1 MKVSKIRPCYG
12 TAVQRSLSTIEAPQR
27 GAKEKTMNA
36 ISTATATAAT
46 AAVNGLAASNAA
58 PRPEWRRD
66 AAALL
71 AAWHA
76 GNALG
81 WKFILAAVNRAMN
94 NNERDAL
101 DWLARQAKRRATP
114 KHPERGNATVGSMA
128 RYAINVADACLW
140 GVQEL
145 TKAGLTVPHD
155 APSIATADLDVIRAA
170 SNNWLLRKG
179 EVKRIFN
186 GAIKV
191 RRAAKASTVQEKLD
205 RIASQLATLVAGEE
219 ATFEQFKA
227 AYEVVLAKRIAKM
240 AD

>member
-1 MKVSKIRPCYG
+1 M
-12 TAVQRSLSTIEAPQR
+12 TAITTS
-27 GAKEKTMNA
+27 
-36 ISTATATAAT
+36 AASAS
-46 AAVNGLAASNAA
+46 AAVNGIAANSAATA
-58 PRPEWRRD
+58 PRPEWRKD

-76 GNALG
+76 GNSLG
-81 WKFILAAVNRAMN
+81 WKFILSAINRAMN

-128 RYAINVADACLW
+128 RYAITVADACLW

-155 APSIATADLDVIRAA
+155 APSVATADLDTIRAA
-170 SNNWLLRKG
+170 SNSWLLRKS

-191 RRAAKASTVQEKLD
+191 RRAAKSSTVQEKLD
-205 RIASQLATLVAGEE
+205 KLASQLATLVASEE
-219 ATFEQFKA
+219 TTFDAFRL
-227 AYEVVLAKRIAKM
+227 AYEAALAKRMAK
-240 AD
+240 

>member
-1 MKVSKIRPCYG
+1 
-12 TAVQRSLSTIEAPQR
+12 
-27 GAKEKTMNA
+27 MNA
-36 ISTATATAAT
+36 ISTATAATAS
-46 AAVNGLAASNAA
+46 AAVNGIASTATAAAE
-58 PRPEWRRD
+58 RPAWRRD

-76 GNALG
+76 GNSLG

>member
-1 MKVSKIRPCYG
+1 
-12 TAVQRSLSTIEAPQR
+12 
-27 GAKEKTMNA
+27 MNA
-36 ISTATATAAT
+36 MNNAAASATVN
-46 AAVNGLAASNAA
+46 VNGIATSAA

-81 WKFILAAVNRAMN
+81 WKFILAAINRAMN

-128 RYAINVADACLW
+128 RYAITVADACLW

-145 TKAGLTVPHD
+145 TKEGLTVPHD
-155 APSIATADLDVIRAA
+155 APSVATASLDQIRAA
-170 SNNWLLRKG
+170 GNSWLLRKG

-191 RRAAKASTVQEKLD
+191 RRAPKSSTVQEKLD
-205 RIASQLATLVAGEE
+205 RIASQLAALVASNE
-219 ATFEQFKA
+219 ATFDMFKVTYEA
-227 AYEVVLAKRIAKM
+227 ALAKRLEKM
-240 AD
+240 AG

>member
-1 MKVSKIRPCYG
+1 
-12 TAVQRSLSTIEAPQR
+12 
-27 GAKEKTMNA
+27 MNA
-36 ISTATATAAT
+36 ISTTATAAT
-46 AAVNGLAASNAA
+46 AAVNGIAATAA
-58 PRPEWRRD
+58 TTATRPAWRKD

-76 GNALG
+76 GNSLG

-128 RYAINVADACLW
+128 RYAITVADACLW

-155 APSIATADLDVIRAA
+155 APSVATASLDTIRAA
-170 SNNWLLRKG
+170 SNSWLLRKS

-191 RRAAKASTVQEKLD
+191 RRAAKSSTVQEKLD
-205 RIASQLATLVAGEE
+205 RLASQLASLVASNE
-219 ATFEQFKA
+219 ATFDGFKA
-227 AYEVVLAKRIAKM
+227 AYETALAKRLEKM

>member
-1 MKVSKIRPCYG
+1 MT
-12 TAVQRSLSTIEAPQR
+12 TAI
-27 GAKEKTMNA
+27 
-36 ISTATATAAT
+36 TATDT
-46 AAVNGLAASNAA
+46 ASNATA
-58 PRPEWRRD
+58 IVNGIATASASDRPAWRRD

-76 GNALG
+76 GNNAG
-81 WKFILAAVNRAMN
+81 WKFVLSAVNRAMN
-94 NNERDAL
+94 NNDRDAL

-114 KHPERGNATVGSMA
+114 KHPERGNATAGAMA
-128 RYAINVADACLW
+128 RYAITLADACLW

-155 APSIATADLDVIRAA
+155 APSVATASLDQIRAA
-170 SNNWLLRKG
+170 GNSWLLRKG
-179 EVKRIFN
+179 EVKRIWN

-205 RIASQLATLVAGEE
+205 RIASQLATLVASEE

>member
-1 MKVSKIRPCYG
+1 
-12 TAVQRSLSTIEAPQR
+12 
-27 GAKEKTMNA
+27 MNA
-36 ISTATATAAT
+36 IATASIASAASAS
-46 AAVNGLAASNAA
+46 AAVNGIASTTADA
-58 PRPEWRRD
+58 ERPAWRKD

-76 GNALG
+76 GNSLG
-81 WKFILAAVNRAMN
+81 WKFILSAVNRALN

-101 DWLARQAKRRATP
+101 DWLARQARRRATP
-114 KHPERGNATVGSMA
+114 KNPERGNAAVGTMA
-128 RYAINVADACLW
+128 RYAINIADACLW

-155 APSIATADLDVIRAA
+155 APSVATASLDMMRAA
-170 SNNWLLRKG
+170 SNSWLLRKG
-179 EVKRIFN
+179 EVKRIWN

-191 RRAAKASTVQEKLD
+191 RRAAKSSTVQERLD

-219 ATFEQFKA
+219 ATFEQFKTAFDA
-227 AYEVVLAKRIAKM
+227 ALAKRLAKL

>member
-1 MKVSKIRPCYG
+1 M
-12 TAVQRSLSTIEAPQR
+12 QTITTSA
-27 GAKEKTMNA
+27 ANA
-36 ISTATATAAT
+36 SANVNGISTTT
-46 AAVNGLAASNAA
+46 AA

-76 GNALG
+76 GNSLG
-81 WKFILAAVNRAMN
+81 WKFILAAVNRALN

-114 KHPERGNATVGSMA
+114 KHPERGNATVGAMA
-128 RYAINVADACLW
+128 RYAVTVADACLW

-155 APSIATADLDVIRAA
+155 APSVATADLNTIRAA
-170 SNNWLLRKG
+170 SNSWLLRKG

-191 RRAAKASTVQEKLD
+191 RRAAKSSTIQEKLD
-205 RIASQLATLVAGEE
+205 KLASQLATLVASEE
-219 ATFEQFKA
+219 TTFDAFKL
-227 AYEVVLAKRIAKM
+227 AYEAALAKRMAK
-240 AD
+240 

>member
-1 MKVSKIRPCYG
+1 
-12 TAVQRSLSTIEAPQR
+12 
-27 GAKEKTMNA
+27 MNA
-36 ISTATATAAT
+36 ISTTTATATVNVNGIAPAT
-46 AAVNGLAASNAA
+46 AAAE
-58 PRPEWRRD
+58 RPAWRKD

-76 GNALG
+76 GNSLG

-114 KHPERGNATVGSMA
+114 KHPERGNATVGAMA
-128 RYAINVADACLW
+128 RYAITVADACLW

-155 APSIATADLDVIRAA
+155 APSVATASLDTLRAA

-191 RRAAKASTVQEKLD
+191 RRAAKSSTAQEKID
-205 RIASQLATLVAGEE
+205 RLASQLASLVASGE
-219 ATFEQFKA
+219 ATFDGFKV
-227 AYEVVLAKRIAKM
+227 AYETALAKRLEKM

>member
-1 MKVSKIRPCYG
+1 M
-12 TAVQRSLSTIEAPQR
+12 QTITTSA
-27 GAKEKTMNA
+27 ANA
-36 ISTATATAAT
+36 SANVNGISTTT
-46 AAVNGLAASNAA
+46 AA

-76 GNALG
+76 GNSLG
-81 WKFILAAVNRAMN
+81 WKFILAAVNRALN

-114 KHPERGNATVGSMA
+114 KHPERGNATVGAMA
-128 RYAINVADACLW
+128 RYAVTVADACLW

-155 APSIATADLDVIRAA
+155 APSVATADLNTIRAA
-170 SNNWLLRKG
+170 SNSWLLRKG

-191 RRAAKASTVQEKLD
+191 RRAAKSSTVQEKLD
-205 RIASQLATLVAGEE
+205 KLASQLATLVASEE
-219 ATFEQFKA
+219 TTFDAFKL
-227 AYEVVLAKRIAKM
+227 AYETALAKRMAK
-240 AD
+240 

>member
-1 MKVSKIRPCYG
+1 MQTVTTS
-12 TAVQRSLSTIEAPQR
+12 AA
-27 GAKEKTMNA
+27 NA
-36 ISTATATAAT
+36 SANVNGISTT
-46 AAVNGLAASNAA
+46 SAA

-76 GNALG
+76 GNSLG
-81 WKFILAAVNRAMN
+81 WKFVLSAVNRALN

-114 KHPERGNATVGSMA
+114 KHPERGNAAVGTMA
-128 RYAINVADACLW
+128 RYAINIADACLW

-155 APSIATADLDVIRAA
+155 APSVATADLDTIRSAA
-170 SNNWLLRKG
+170 NSWTLRKS
-179 EVKRIFN
+179 EVKRIWN

-191 RRAAKASTVQEKLD
+191 RRAAKSSTVQERIDKL
-205 RIASQLATLVAGEE
+205 ASQLATLVASEE
-219 ATFEQFKA
+219 TTFEQFKL
-227 AYEVVLAKRIAKM
+227 AYEAALAKRMAK
-240 AD
+240 

>member
-1 MKVSKIRPCYG
+1 
-12 TAVQRSLSTIEAPQR
+12 
-27 GAKEKTMNA
+27 MNA
-36 ISTATATAAT
+36 IANASVATVT
-46 AAVNGLAASNAA
+46 VNGLATSNAA
-58 PRPEWRRD
+58 PRPEWRKD

-76 GNALG
+76 GNSLG
-81 WKFILAAVNRAMN
+81 WKFILAAVNRAVN

-114 KHPERGNATVGSMA
+114 KHPERGNATVGTMA
-128 RYAINVADACLW
+128 RYAITVADACLW

-155 APSIATADLDVIRAA
+155 APSVATADLDTIRSAA
-170 SNNWLLRKG
+170 NSWLLRKG

-191 RRAAKASTVQEKLD
+191 RRAAKSSTVQEKLD
-205 RIASQLATLVAGEE
+205 KLASQLATLVANEE
-219 ATFEQFKA
+219 TTFDAFRL
-227 AYEVVLAKRIAKM
+227 AYEAALAKRMAK
-240 AD
+240 

>member
-1 MKVSKIRPCYG
+1 MT
-12 TAVQRSLSTIEAPQR
+12 TAI
-27 GAKEKTMNA
+27 
-36 ISTATATAAT
+36 ATAAT
-46 AAVNGLAASNAA
+46 ATVTVNGIAAATSSD
-58 PRPEWRRD
+58 RPAWRRD

-81 WKFILAAVNRAMN
+81 WKFILAAVNRALN

-128 RYAINVADACLW
+128 RYAITVADACLW

-155 APSIATADLDVIRAA
+155 APSIATASLDQIRAA
-170 SNNWLLRKG
+170 GNSWLLRKG

-205 RIASQLATLVAGEE
+205 RLASQLASLVASNE
-219 ATFEQFKA
+219 ATFDMFKVTYEA
-227 AYEVVLAKRIAKM
+227 ALAKRLEKM

>member
-1 MKVSKIRPCYG
+1 MT
-12 TAVQRSLSTIEAPQR
+12 TAIASAS
-27 GAKEKTMNA
+27 
-36 ISTATATAAT
+36 AASAS
-46 AAVNGLAASNAA
+46 AAVNGIASATAAAE
-58 PRPEWRRD
+58 RPAWRRD

-76 GNALG
+76 GNSLG
-81 WKFILAAVNRAMN
+81 WKFILSAVNRALN

-114 KHPERGNATVGSMA
+114 KHPERGNATVGAMA
-128 RYAINVADACLW
+128 RYAITVADACLW

-155 APSIATADLDVIRAA
+155 APSVATADLDTIRSAA
-170 SNNWLLRKG
+170 NSWLLRKG

-191 RRAAKASTVQEKLD
+191 RRAAKSSTAQEKLD
-205 RIASQLATLVAGEE
+205 KLARQLATMVAGEE
-219 ATFEQFKA
+219 TTFEQFKT
-227 AYEVVLAKRIAKM
+227 AYEAALAKRIAKA

>member
-1 MKVSKIRPCYG
+1 
-12 TAVQRSLSTIEAPQR
+12 
-27 GAKEKTMNA
+27 MNA
-36 ISTATATAAT
+36 FSTAATATATVNVNGIAPAT
-46 AAVNGLAASNAA
+46 AAAE
-58 PRPEWRRD
+58 RPAWRRD

-76 GNALG
+76 GNSLG

-155 APSIATADLDVIRAA
+155 APSIATADLDTIRAA

-205 RIASQLATLVAGEE
+205 RIASQLATLVASEE

>member
-1 MKVSKIRPCYG
+1 
-12 TAVQRSLSTIEAPQR
+12 
-27 GAKEKTMNA
+27 MNA
-36 ISTATATAAT
+36 ISTATAAT
-46 AAVNGLAASNAA
+46 AAVNGIASTATAATAA
-58 PRPEWRRD
+58 PRPAWRKD

-76 GNALG
+76 GNNLG

-114 KHPERGNATVGSMA
+114 KHPERGNAAVGTMA
-128 RYAINVADACLW
+128 RYAINIADACLW
-140 GVQEL
+140 GIQEL
-145 TKAGLTVPHD
+145 TKVGLTVPHD
-155 APSIATADLDVIRAA
+155 APSVATADLDTIRAA

-205 RIASQLATLVAGEE
+205 RIASQLATLVASEE
-219 ATFEQFKA
+219 ATFDAFKV
-227 AYEVVLAKRIAKM
+227 AYEAALAKRIAKM

>member
-1 MKVSKIRPCYG
+1 MGVT
-12 TAVQRSLSTIEAPQR
+12 TA
-27 GAKEKTMNA
+27 
-36 ISTATATAAT
+36 STASASTASASTASAI
-46 AAVNGLAASNAA
+46 VNGINVATE
-58 PRPEWRRD
+58 RPAWRRD

-76 GNALG
+76 GNNAG

-114 KHPERGNATVGSMA
+114 KHPERGNATAGAMA
-128 RYAINVADACLW
+128 RYAITLADACLW

-145 TKAGLTVPHD
+145 TKVGLTVPHD
-155 APSIATADLDVIRAA
+155 APSIATADLDTIRAA
-170 SNNWLLRKG
+170 ANNWTLRKG
-179 EVKRIFN
+179 EVKKIWN
-186 GAIKV
+186 GAIKI
-191 RRAAKASTVQEKLD
+191 RRAAKSSTVQERLD

-219 ATFEQFKA
+219 ATFEQFKTAFDA
-227 AYEVVLAKRIAKM
+227 ALAKRLAKL

>member
-1 MKVSKIRPCYG
+1 MTTQISAQ
-12 TAVQRSLSTIEAPQR
+12 TSAQASAV
-27 GAKEKTMNA
+27 
-36 ISTATATAAT
+36 
-46 AAVNGLAASNAA
+46 VNGIGTVPTAA

-76 GNALG
+76 GNNAG
-81 WKFILAAVNRAMN
+81 WKFVLSAVNRAMN
-94 NNERDAL
+94 NNDRDAL

-114 KHPERGNATVGSMA
+114 KHPERGNATAGAMA
-128 RYAINVADACLW
+128 RYAITLADACLW

-155 APSIATADLDVIRAA
+155 APSVATASLDQIRAA
-170 SNNWLLRKG
+170 GNSWLLRKG
-179 EVKRIFN
+179 EVKRIWN

-191 RRAAKASTVQEKLD
+191 RRAAKSSTAQEKID
-205 RIASQLATLVAGEE
+205 RLASQLASLVAGGE
-219 ATFEQFKA
+219 ATFDGFKV
-227 AYEVVLAKRIAKM
+227 AYETALAKRLEKM

>member
-1 MKVSKIRPCYG
+1 M
-12 TAVQRSLSTIEAPQR
+12 TAITTS
-27 GAKEKTMNA
+27 
-36 ISTATATAAT
+36 AASASAS
-46 AAVNGLAASNAA
+46 AAVNGISASTTAAQ
-58 PRPEWRRD
+58 RPEWRRD

-76 GNALG
+76 GNSLG
-81 WKFILAAVNRAMN
+81 WKFVLSAVNRALN

-114 KHPERGNATVGSMA
+114 KHPERGNATVGAMA
-128 RYAINVADACLW
+128 RYAITVADACLW

-155 APSIATADLDVIRAA
+155 SPSVATASLDQIRAA
-170 SNNWLLRKG
+170 SNSWLLRKG

-191 RRAAKASTVQEKLD
+191 RRAAKSSTVQERIDKL
-205 RIASQLATLVAGEE
+205 ASQLATLVASEE
-219 ATFEQFKA
+219 ATFEQFKI
-227 AYEVVLAKRIAKM
+227 AYETALAKRMSK
-240 AD
+240 

>member
-1 MKVSKIRPCYG
+1 MT
-12 TAVQRSLSTIEAPQR
+12 TAI
-27 GAKEKTMNA
+27 
-36 ISTATATAAT
+36 ATASASAS
-46 AAVNGLAASNAA
+46 AAVNGITSDAAT
-58 PRPEWRRD
+58 RPAWRKD

-76 GNALG
+76 GNSLG
-81 WKFILAAVNRAMN
+81 WKFILSAVNRALN

-114 KHPERGNATVGSMA
+114 KHPERGNATVGAMA
-128 RYAINVADACLW
+128 RYAITVADACLW

-155 APSIATADLDVIRAA
+155 APSVATADLDTIRAA
-170 SNNWLLRKG
+170 SNSWLLRKG

-191 RRAAKASTVQEKLD
+191 RRAAKSSTVQEKLD
-205 RIASQLATLVAGEE
+205 KLASQLATLVASEE
-219 ATFEQFKA
+219 TTFDAFKL
-227 AYEVVLAKRIAKM
+227 AYEAVLAKRMAK
-240 AD
+240 

>member
-1 MKVSKIRPCYG
+1 
-12 TAVQRSLSTIEAPQR
+12 
-27 GAKEKTMNA
+27 MNA
-36 ISTATATAAT
+36 ISTATAAT
-46 AAVNGLAASNAA
+46 AAVNGIAATAA
-58 PRPEWRRD
+58 TTATRPAWRKD

-76 GNALG
+76 GNNLG
-81 WKFILAAVNRAMN
+81 WKFILAAVNRALN

-114 KHPERGNATVGSMA
+114 KHPERGNATAGAMA
-128 RYAINVADACLW
+128 RYAITLADACLW

-155 APSIATADLDVIRAA
+155 APSVATASLDQIRAA
-170 SNNWLLRKG
+170 GNSWLLRKG
-179 EVKRIFN
+179 EVKRIWN

-191 RRAAKASTVQEKLD
+191 RRAAKSSTAQEKID
-205 RIASQLATLVAGEE
+205 RLASQLASLVAGGE
-219 ATFEQFKA
+219 ATFDGFKV
-227 AYEVVLAKRIAKM
+227 AYETALAKRLEKM